1 MDSDKEKLST
11 ARLDDFTKLG
21 RHTVLLCIFAELMV
35 LSQLG
40 NMLYMMYAGWA
51 KSNTLCRPD
60 RKDVSGGEGSCSAPT
75 IIGCGEHDLTHAVS
89 SKEACD
95 LLAQLQANSSCE
107 MRLDV
112 QFESVNYE
120 WNYLCDGTKEVKNS
134 ISMQMIGVMVGSVLF
149 GQMSDMYGRKLTMLI
164 CLFGCITISF
174 ASSYTHN
181 LFWFTVCRFVIGVFN
196 GGHIAVLLVF
206 MIENLP
212 KKHRLWINTIVTW
225 SPNMVIYAAMAYYAN
240 NWRTLAQWSS
250 FTTIPAFLLCLQ
262 IF

>member
-40 NMLYMMYAGWA
+40 NMLYMMYAG
-51 KSNTLCRPD
+51 
-60 RKDVSGGEGSCSAPT
+60 SAPT